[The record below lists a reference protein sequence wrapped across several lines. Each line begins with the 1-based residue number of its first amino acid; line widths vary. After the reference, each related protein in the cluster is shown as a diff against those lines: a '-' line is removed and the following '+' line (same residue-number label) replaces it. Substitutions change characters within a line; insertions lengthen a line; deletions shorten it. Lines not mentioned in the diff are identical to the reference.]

1 MFKSSFAAI
10 AAASCVVFAVA
21 CEQAATSPP
30 EPSEFAPPALSF
42 DQGGVPNAA
51 SGLEPSVAGAFEVIV
66 KVTATIIPGATGPVG
81 TEFPNCYTFQED
93 GVWIDPG
100 FPELGTWTQ
109 DAIRGATARYTATAQ
124 VDGLLLEQGGKVT
137 PFRGRD
143 SRKLKAYTSLAADGT
158 VLAEFLSR
166 GHEVDSCD

>member
-30 EPSEFAPPALSF
+30 ETNEFAPPAPSF

-51 SGLEPSVAGAFEVIV
+51 SGLNPSVVGAFEVNV
-66 KVTATIIPGATGPVG
+66 KVTSTLIPGLTGPVG
-81 TEFPNCYTFQED
+81 TEFPNCYTFQAD

-100 FPELGTWTQ
+100 FPVPGTWTQ
-109 DAIRGATARYTATAQ
+109 GIRGATARYTATAQ
-124 VDGLLLEQGGKVT
+124 VDGLLLEQSGKVT

-143 SRKLKAYTSLAADGT
+143 SQKLKAYTSLAVDGT

-166 GHEVDSCD
+166 GHEVVSC